1 MKQNKNFNF
10 KPMSSTNEKML
21 IIFSWI
27 IVVIIVVLVGLYYGQ
42 QVREQEVSVARV
54 QSAGTAG
61 DVEISSDSDSKVE
74 EGELSAAGST
84 ESVLTDNMTL
94 NKNEVFSVQIGSH
107 DGPDFY
113 GESKADEIIAVFSSK
128 GLYSKKLIINPEKN
142 QYVVQLGIFKNYE
155 DAKTFLNSVKLK
167 NYPAE
172 ITIVPDPNAKIDYA
186 PPVVAQKTEVK
197 KEVVVSTP
205 DSGIIAGIKTPAEK
219 PAEVKSPAPAAAEA
233 AKTVSPV
240 KAAEIPAEKP
250 EEIKP
255 SAAAKPAGEVKTADS
270 AAAPAGEEP
279 AAEKVEAKAPPAAET
294 GGDFKIA
301 AAKPE
306 EIKPA
311 EEVKPVEEAK
321 PVEEIRP
328 AGEKEPETPAAEKK
342 EPVIKEEKKPA
353 KPKEE
358 KKETRPAS
366 KEPPAA
372 EDDEITAGEDEFEIV
387 ADDEPAAADTGDKK
401 GPYYIQ
407 IGTYKSNKNADVL
420 KAKLKKLG
428 MGNVSIVPG
437 KLASGDSV
445 YRVRITGYASKE
457 SASKAFNGVK
467 GSFPDVKPYISK

>member
-61 DVEISSDSDSKVE
+61 DVEISSDSDSKIE

-84 ESVLTDNMTL
+84 ESVLTDNLTL

-113 GESKADEIIAVFSSK
+113 GESKADEIIAIFSSK

-172 ITIVPDPNAKIDYA
+172 ITIMPDPNTKIEYA
-186 PPVVAQKTEVK
+186 PPATTQKPEAK

-205 DSGIIAGIKTPAEK
+205 DSGIIADIKTPPEK
-219 PAEVKSPAPAAAEA
+219 PAEVKPAVPAPAEA
-233 AKTVSPV
+233 AKTAPPA
-240 KAAEIPAEKP
+240 KIAETPAEKP
-250 EEIKP
+250 EEAKI
-255 SAAAKPAGEVKTADS
+255 AAAKPAGEVKIAE
-270 AAAPAGEEP
+270 AGP
-279 AAEKVEAKAPPAAET
+279 
-294 GGDFKIA
+294 GFKIA

-306 EIKPA
+306 EAKPA
-311 EEVKPVEEAK
+311 EEIK
-321 PVEEIRP
+321 PVEEIKT
-328 AGEKEPETPAAEKK
+328 AVEKAPETPAAEEKK

-358 KKETRPAS
+358 KKEVRAAA
-366 KEPPAA
+366 KEPVAA

-387 ADDEPAAADTGDKK
+387 ADDEPAQAGPGDKK

-420 KAKLKKLG
+420 KTKLKKLG
-428 MGNVSIVPG
+428 MGNASIVPG
-437 KLASGDSV
+437 KLSSGDSV
-445 YRVRITGYASKE
+445 YRVRITGYASKDA
-457 SASKAFNGVK
+457 ASKAFDGVK